1 MLATV
6 LVARHERLAV
16 DRLAAGGVEVAE
28 HLPLRQL
35 AERNA
40 LTHGRLLAGR
50 AVEQGEGVVER
61 DDAILRIVDDEGLAH
76 IGHGVVKPALR
87 QLRESLGP
95 HALGDVH
102 DDAAIAAECALLVEH
117 RHGAGLDP

>member
-1 MLATV
+1 M
-6 LVARHERLAV
+6 
-16 DRLAAGGVEVAE
+16 
-28 HLPLRQL
+28 
-35 AERNA
+35 
-40 LTHGRLLAGR
+40 
-50 AVEQGEGVVER
+50 EQGESVVER

-95 HALGDVH
+95 HVGGRLEELLEPLLAGAQRALGLDLCRNVGAG
-102 DDAAIAAECALLVEH
+102 AAIAAECALLVEH